1 MAPSMVSAAPR
12 ISIERMAIFEPFAAA
27 VPSDMMPLTDHP
39 MAYTLVITTQHDA
52 QNWSTRGLDFSE
64 TAPVRA
70 AAGDFDTMRVSV
82 GSAS

>member
-39 MAYTLVITTQHDA
+39 MAYTLVSTTQGTTPRTGA
-52 QNWSTRGLDFSE
+52 REGWTSQRAPQCERLRAIST
-64 TAPVRA
+64 P
-70 AAGDFDTMRVSV
+70 
-82 GSAS
+82 